1 MNLRIPALLLIA
13 LFAARA
19 SAKEDP
25 TKPYAGS
32 AAPALAPEE
41 AQKHFKVP
49 PGFEV
54 RLFAA
59 EPDVINPVAMSF
71 DEKGRLWVLEAYEY
85 PYERPTAG
93 KDSRPGRDRVICL
106 EAPNGEERATKR
118 TVVATD

>member
-13 LFAARA
+13 LIALQAQ
-19 SAKEDP
+19 AKEDP
-25 TKPYAGS
+25 AKPYAGS

-71 DEKGRLWVLEAYEY
+71 DEKGRLWALEAYEY
-85 PYERPTAG
+85 PYERPLNT
-93 KDSRPGRDRVICL
+93 KKSRPGRD
-106 EAPNGEERATKR
+106 
-118 TVVATD
+118 D

>member
-1 MNLRIPALLLIA
+1 MHLRNSIRLAIALLLV
-13 LFAARA
+13 FSVQTR
-19 SAKEDP
+19 AKEILG
-25 TKPYAGS
+25 KPHVGS
-32 AAPALAPEE
+32 HAPALTPEE
-41 AQKHFKVP
+41 SQKHFKVP

-106 EAPNGEERATKR
+106 
-118 TVVATD
+118 

>member
-13 LFAARA
+13 LFATRA

-59 EPDVINPVAMSF
+59 EPDQSF
-71 DEKGRLWVLEAYEY
+71 YPITDTPDGPKAGAHQTLLTAFGLEDKHELLNSFCWGPDGWMYF
-85 PYERPTAG
+85 TQG
-93 KDSRPGRDRVICL
+93 VFTHSKSRHP
-106 EAPNGEERATKR
+106 
-118 TVVATD
+118 

>member
-13 LFAARA
+13 LIALRA

-32 AAPALAPEE
+32 AAPALAPQE

-49 PGFEV
+49 PAFEV

-59 EPDVINPVAMSF
+59 EPDVINPVAMSS
-71 DEKGRLWVLEAYEY
+71 DEKGRLWTLEAYEY
-85 PYERPTAG
+85 PHERPPNTN
-93 KDSRPGRDRVICL
+93 KPRPGR
-106 EAPNGEERATKR
+106 
-118 TVVATD
+118 